1 MHNASLPSSAFLIF
15 LYAKKSLQCIKIA
28 SISLNHF
35 VIKVFK
41 SLKQPKVDCDVTLS
55 PVRAV
60 LSFYILLLTNSTIVK
75 HHLYLLRR
83 SPRFWFR
90 QEWIVQHFN
99 TYLKT
104 NFFIIYS
111 EEKSSIS
118 FKNGNFSCNIIV
130 SISFECIIG
139 DTIKTKCT
147 G

>member
-1 MHNASLPSSAFLIF
+1 MYKASLPRKKESAMHKNRQHKFKTLCN
-15 LYAKKSLQCIKIA
+15 Q
-28 SISLNHF
+28 SIQ
-35 VIKVFK
+35 K
-41 SLKQPKVDCDVTLS
+41 LKQPDIDCYVTLS
-55 PVRAV
+55 PFRAV
-60 LSFYILLLTNSTIVK
+60 LSFYILLLTNGAIVK

-99 TYLKT
+99 AYLKT
-104 NFFIIYS
+104 IFFMIYR